1 MSSKLN
7 KIGVFTSGGD
17 SPGMNACVRAVVRTA
32 IYNNIEVVGIIR
44 GYDGIIN
51 NEIIPLQRSSVS
63 GIIQRGGT
71 ILKSARS
78 HRFFEKE
85 YRQLAYENLVKQGIN
100 ALVAIGGDGTFK
112 GALQFNAE
120 HPDIKIVGTPGTIDN
135 DLFGTDYT
143 IGFDTAVNTAIEAID
158 KIRDTADSH
167 DRLFFVEVMGR
178 DAGLIALYSGLAS
191 GAEDILIPETKT
203 DIYTLVEKLKKGE
216 NKNKQS
222 NIIVVAEGDDAG
234 GAFKIAEQVKPLL
247 PDYDIKVSIL
257 GHIQRGGNPTALDRI
272 QASEMGMAAVEALMA
287 GENNLMIG
295 IENKKIVHIPFE
307 KATKQHP
314 EIDKNM
320 EKMMTVL
327 S

>member
-32 IYNNIEVVGIIR
+32 LYNNIEVAGIIR

-85 YRQLAYENLVKQGIN
+85 YRQLAYENLVKQDIN

-191 GAEDILIPETKT
+191 GAEDILIPETIT
-203 DIYTLVEKLKKGE
+203 DINTLVEKLKKGE

-287 GENNLMIG
+287 GEHNLMIG

-320 EKMMTVL
+320 EKMMRVL

>member
-32 IYNNIEVVGIIR
+32 LYNNIEVVGIIR

-85 YRQLAYENLVKQGIN
+85 YRQLAYENIVKQGIN

-143 IGFDTAVNTAIEAID
+143 IGFDTAINTAIEAID

-203 DIYTLVEKLKKGE
+203 DINTLVEKLKKGE

-272 QASEMGMAAVEALMA
+272 QASEMGMAAVEVLMA
-287 GENNLMIG
+287 GEHNLMIG

-320 EKMMTVL
+320 EKMMRVL